1 MSKPRYRWWGYARNV
16 IRAYPKLRVAES
28 LTADDKKELEAVEQ
42 AIELAKKDRNGE
54 QMLDLIRRVYLDR
67 SVRRVEDA
75 ARYMYVS
82 ERTARQRHGDFVRLV
97 GKCLGFSVEQQRG
110 KQGRPEGEKGAQ

>member
-16 IRAYPKLRVAES
+16 IRAYPKLRAAES
-28 LTADDKKELEAVEQ
+28 LSVDDKKELEAVER
-42 AIELAKKDRNGE
+42 AIELAKKNRHGD
-54 QMLDLIRRVYLDR
+54 QMLDLIQRVYLDR

-97 GKCLGFSVEQQRG
+97 GKCLGFSVELQRG
-110 KQGRPEGEKGAQ
+110 KKGLSEGE